1 MMMLN
6 PQTIGAAMPHGFAG
20 SYARQPD
27 MLVVT
32 APLAGDKSVPFGAA
46 MKREGSAVL
55 PFGADDTAA
64 QFAGVAARTF
74 KAGGSVQT
82 QGAGEYL
89 PGEAVALFQRGSVQV
104 RCQMGD
110 PVPGGAVYIRTKES
124 ESYPDAQVGGFE
136 AEADEG
142 NSVTLTAAQ
151 WGGGK
156 DADGVAEL
164 VLLTRQNV

>member
-1 MMMLN
+1 MMLN
-6 PQTIGAAMPHGFAG
+6 PQTIGGSMPHGFAG

-32 APLAGDKSVPFGAA
+32 APLAGEESVPFGAA
-46 MKREGSAVL
+46 MKRSGAAVV
-55 PFGADDTAA
+55 PFGAGDTAA

-74 KAGGSVQT
+74 KAGASVLT

-89 PGEAVALFQRGSVQV
+89 PGEAVALFQRGSIQV
-104 RCQMGD
+104 CCQMGD
-110 PVPGGAVYIRTKES
+110 PVPGGTVYVRIKAS

-136 AEADEG
+136 AQADEG
-142 NSVTLTAAQ
+142 NSVALTAAQ

>member
-1 MMMLN
+1 MMLN
-6 PQTIGAAMPHGFAG
+6 PQTIGATMPHGFAG

-27 MLVVT
+27 MLIVT
-32 APLAGDKSVPFGAA
+32 APLAGDQAVPFGAA
-46 MKREGSAVL
+46 MKRDGATVL
-55 PFGADDTAA
+55 PFGGDDTAA

-74 KAGGSVQT
+74 KAGSSTLT

-89 PGEAVALFQRGSVQV
+89 PGEAVALFQRGSIQV

-110 PVPGGAVYIRTKES
+110 PAPGSTVYIRTKTS
-124 ESYPDAQVGGFE
+124 ETYPDAQVGGFE
-136 AEADEG
+136 AEADSD
-142 NSVTLTAAQ
+142 NSVALTSAQ

-156 DADGVAEL
+156 DSEGVAEL